1 MTYKDFIEYIRS
13 HAEKA
18 AGIGGK
24 TYINHIIKN
33 NDKELDGLVILEQ
46 GHSIAPS
53 IYLND
58 YYACYLKGTS
68 IDDIMADILCRY
80 YRCKDSLD
88 LDHEKFTN
96 FENIKDKIVY
106 KIINK
111 DKNEKLLREVPSESI
126 LDLAIVYYCIVSQF
140 EDRCATVLIN
150 NKHLKM
156 WNISDSDL
164 AIAASINTPRIMKSQ
179 IKPIGDIIGEVDS
192 NELTSKEKIDSSM
205 EENPMYVLTN
215 ESQFNGAACI
225 LYENLLYDFA
235 SSLGKDL
242 YILPSSVH
250 EVILVPK
257 NDFLDKNEL
266 SNMVRDINESE
277 VAEDEVLSD
286 HVYEYHYDKKAIII

>member
-13 HAEKA
+13 RAEKT
-18 AGIGGK
+18 AGKGGK

-33 NDKELDGLVILEQ
+33 NDTELDGLVILEK

-58 YYACYLKGTS
+58 YYTCYLKGTS

-80 YRCKDSLD
+80 YRCKDSLN
-88 LDHEKFTN
+88 LDHEKFAS

-111 DKNEKLLREVPSESI
+111 DKNEKLLREVPHETV
-126 LDLAIVYYCIVSQF
+126 LDLAIVYYCVVSQF
-140 EDRCATVLIN
+140 EDRCATVLVN

-156 WNISDSDL
+156 WNINDSDL
-164 AIAASINTPRIMKSQ
+164 AIAAASNTPRIMKSK
-179 IKPIGDIIGEVDS
+179 INPIGDIIGDVESKGS
-192 NELTSKEKIDSSM
+192 NSKEQLDIPM
-205 EENPMYVLTN
+205 EETPMYVLTN

-286 HVYEYHYDKKAIII
+286 HVYEYDYRKKAIII